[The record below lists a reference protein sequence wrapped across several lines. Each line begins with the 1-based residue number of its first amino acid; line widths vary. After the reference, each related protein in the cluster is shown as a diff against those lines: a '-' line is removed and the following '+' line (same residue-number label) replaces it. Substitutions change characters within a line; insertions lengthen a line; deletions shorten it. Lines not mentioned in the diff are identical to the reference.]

1 MPDSQAQDDRVAQ
14 SAHDAMSEGE
24 GLYPIR
30 TVATLTGVNPVTL
43 RAWERRY
50 GLVRPQRTPKG
61 HRLYTEADIE
71 RIHRILELLQQ
82 GIPIGQARRLID
94 SAGAPEANRGP
105 RHDDDPWSEFQ
116 ARMTRAIERF
126 DEEALNAAYTDA
138 LSLYPVDLVSRLLVL
153 PLIEQLRPRW
163 EREPV
168 GPAEA
173 HFFAAYM
180 RNKLGARLHH
190 YHGVAGRGPRLMA
203 AGLPGEPSEVELL
216 LFALAALTQ
225 GYRIVLLGGN
235 MPLAPL
241 APAAERAGVR
251 AVILYGSAEPPR
263 GTLERELRALA
274 HSAGRPVCIGGG
286 VAERHAEA
294 IRKAGAVPLDGG
306 ISQSLAQI
314 YQALD
319 RE

>member
-1 MPDSQAQDDRVAQ
+1 MQDSQAQD
-14 SAHDAMSEGE
+14 AMPDGE

-30 TVATLTGVNPVTL
+30 TVATLTGINPVTL

-71 RIHRILELLQQ
+71 RIHRILALLQQ

-94 SAGAPEANRGP
+94 SPGTPEP
-105 RHDDDPWSEFQ
+105 RRDEHHDEDPWGEYQ
-116 ARMTRAIERF
+116 ARITRAIERF
-126 DEEALNAAYTDA
+126 DEDALNAAYNEA

-153 PLIEQLRPRW
+153 PLLEQLRPRW

-173 HFFAAYM
+173 HFFSAYM

-190 YHGVAGRGPRLMA
+190 HHGVPGRGPRLMS
-203 AGLPGEPSEVELL
+203 AGLPGESCEVELL
-216 LFALAALTQ
+216 LFALAALTH
-225 GYRIVLLGGN
+225 GYRVVLLGGN

-241 APAAERAGVR
+241 APAADKAAAR
-251 AVILYGSAEPPR
+251 AVVLFGSGDPSR
-263 GTLERELRALA
+263 GTLEQDLPALA
-274 HSAGRPVCIGGG
+274 SAAGRPVCIGGR

-294 IRKAGAVPLDGG
+294 VRKAGAIPLSGG

-314 YQALD
+314 YQALG